1 MDKLRSLCSAETF
14 YVRPLS
20 LTKNSDFFN
29 DSCLLYTCSK
39 FYACLELAVV
49 FVCIIAWETI
59 SESFYLNL
67 LGPNMTKM
75 SFGQPLSLSLSLSL
89 ALPPS
94 LSLFILQQRLPVSL
108 SWINGYCWCLRMTSL
123 HCWWFCP
130 WHTIRVIP
138 YSLPSNP

>member
-39 FYACLELAVV
+39 FYACLELAVL

-94 LSLFILQQRLPVSL
+94 LSLSFYLATVSPNIIILNQWILLVLKNDFIALLMVLSL
-108 SWINGYCWCLRMTSL
+108 THN
-123 HCWWFCP
+123 
-130 WHTIRVIP
+130 
-138 YSLPSNP
+138 